1 MSKIKNY
8 DMRCASPCQMSSN
21 SVKSL
26 SRHLDFCDFK
36 KDGRR
41 HLGFSKIQNWG
52 ILGSPTMTARWST
65 VAQNLVEIDAVV
77 SII

>member
-1 MSKIKNY
+1 
-8 DMRCASPCQMSSN
+8 MSSN

-52 ILGSPTMTARWST
+52 HIGMTCS
-65 VAQNLVEIDAVV
+65 VV
-77 SII
+77 YRCAEFG